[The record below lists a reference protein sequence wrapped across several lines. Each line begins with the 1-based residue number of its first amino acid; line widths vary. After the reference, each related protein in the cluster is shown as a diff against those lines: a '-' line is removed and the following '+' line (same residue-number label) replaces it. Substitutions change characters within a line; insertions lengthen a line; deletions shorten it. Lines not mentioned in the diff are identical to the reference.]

1 MRNFEERLA
10 EIHRRCEAVQA
21 NRKKRKKQILT
32 VCIPFV
38 LCTAIALPLILP
50 KPKAETPGSVESAVL
65 KEDVSNQANGNMSN
79 STSVTTPFTA
89 IEITNLSQTYSL
101 TNQTQIAQISD
112 FVYNSTENFESY
124 ETQEDADGNPPV
136 DNSALPEGD
145 FLIRM
150 YAGEEEKESYR
161 LSDGCI
167 LVDNK
172 TGKAYRLPGEEAE
185 IFTELLQEAIVIV
198 NNKTG
203 ETFVLE

>member
-1 MRNFEERLA
+1 MKNFEERLA
-10 EIHRRCEAVQA
+10 EISRRSEAILLQ
-21 NRKKRKKQILT
+21 RKKRKKQILT
-32 VCIPFV
+32 VCIPLV
-38 LCTAIALPLILP
+38 LCAVVAIPFLLPMSP
-50 KPKAETPGSVESAVL
+50 KKQSGSAELVTL
-65 KEDVSNQANGNMSN
+65 QEDSSNQKN
-79 STSVTTPFTA
+79 SINESLTVTTDFTA
-89 IEITNLSQTYSL
+89 IKITNLSQTYSL

-124 ETQEDADGNPPV
+124 ETQEDAEGNPPV

>member
-10 EIHRRCEAVQA
+10 EISRRSEAILLQ
-21 NRKKRKKQILT
+21 RKKRKKQILT
-32 VCIPFV
+32 VCIPLV
-38 LCTAIALPLILP
+38 LCAVVAIPFLLP
-50 KPKAETPGSVESAVL
+50 KSPKKQSGSAELVTL
-65 KEDVSNQANGNMSN
+65 QEDSSNQKN
-79 STSVTTPFTA
+79 SINESLTVTTDFTA
-89 IEITNLSQTYSL
+89 IKITNLSQTYSL

-124 ETQEDADGNPPV
+124 ETQEDAEGNPPV

-203 ETFVLE
+203 ETFVLK

>member
-1 MRNFEERLA
+1 MRNFEERLT
-10 EIHRRCEAVQA
+10 EISRRSEAILLQ
-21 NRKKRKKQILT
+21 RKKRKKQILT
-32 VCIPFV
+32 VCIPLV
-38 LCTAIALPLILP
+38 LCAVVAFPFLLP
-50 KPKAETPGSVESAVL
+50 KSPKKQSGSAELVTL
-65 KEDVSNQANGNMSN
+65 QEDSSNQKN
-79 STSVTTPFTA
+79 SINESLTVTTDFTA
-89 IEITNLSQTYSL
+89 IKITNLSQTYSL

-124 ETQEDADGNPPV
+124 ETQEDAEGNPPV

>member
-10 EIHRRCEAVQA
+10 EISRRSEAILLQ
-21 NRKKRKKQILT
+21 RKKRKKQILT
-32 VCIPFV
+32 VCIPLV
-38 LCTAIALPLILP
+38 LCAVVAIPFLLP
-50 KPKAETPGSVESAVL
+50 KSPKKQSGSAELVTL
-65 KEDVSNQANGNMSN
+65 QEDSSNQKN
-79 STSVTTPFTA
+79 SINESLTVTTDFTA
-89 IEITNLSQTYSL
+89 IKITNLSQTYSL

-124 ETQEDADGNPPV
+124 ETQEDAEGNPPV